1 MKSVG
6 IDLGTTSISVNV
18 VSFPGLTVWGKE
30 TLETGGFLESPH
42 SWERAQDP
50 KSVLFR
56 VRQVLDSLL
65 GQCPDVA
72 AIGLTGQ
79 MHGIL
84 YVDGEGNALSPL
96 YTWQDGRGGLPL
108 SQGKSACQLLGEK
121 GARCAPGYGM
131 GTHLYNLKMG
141 LVPPEAQSFC
151 TLADWLGMA
160 LTGRERPLLHQ
171 SQAAALG
178 LYNSAS
184 RSFQEEIA
192 RSVGM
197 NPALF
202 PPVTRE
208 LSLQGE
214 YRGVPVS
221 VSLGDNQASFL
232 GSVRRARQTLLVN
245 VGTGAQISL
254 YAERPFQAPGAESRP
269 FLGSSCLLVGS
280 TLCGGAAY
288 AALEGFFREYAVAAG
303 APDQPQYD
311 VMARLLKE
319 APGRSWQVCTAF
331 SGTREDPS
339 ASGSVQGLRRED
351 LHPAGFIA
359 GVIYGMAQELYGLYQ
374 AMKPG
379 AGLPPQKLVASGNGV
394 RRNPYLQRAL
404 AETFSM
410 PLSLV
415 EAQEEAAFGA
425 ALSALSAT
433 GWLSLKERLGIE

>member
-18 VSFPGLTVWGKE
+18 VSFPSLTVWGKE

-65 GQCPDVA
+65 DQCPDVA

-184 RSFQEEIA
+184 CSFQVEIA

-197 NPALF
+197 DPALF
-202 PPVTRE
+202 PPVTGE

-288 AALEGFFREYAVAAG
+288 GFFREYAVAAG

-319 APGRSWQVCTAF
+319 APSRPWQVCTAF

-374 AMKPG
+374 VMKPG

-394 RRNPYLQRAL
+394 RRNPCLQRAL

-425 ALSALSAT
+425 ALSALGAT
-433 GWLSLKERLGIE
+433 GRLSLKERLGIE

>member
-1 MKSVG
+1 MVE
-6 IDLGTTSISVNV
+6 N
-18 VSFPGLTVWGKE
+18 GKE
-30 TLETGGFLESPH
+30 VNCQSYYFTLDGLNYNA
-42 SWERAQDP
+42 RYV
-50 KSVLFR
+50 K
-56 VRQVLDSLL
+56 
-65 GQCPDVA
+65 VA
-72 AIGLTGQ
+72 FELTGTWAFADELEVRGTAAPSDTAETLPDTPGTDYEVVNKYAWTDQ
-79 MHGIL
+79 ARGIQHEAL
-84 YVDGEGNALSPL
+84 AYAGHWFSSAGGALQTSQKTVEELLPMVGYVDGEGNALSPL

-151 TLADWLGMA
+151 TLADWLGVA

-178 LYNSAS
+178 LYDSAS

-202 PPVTRE
+202 PSVTGE
-208 LSLQGE
+208 LSLLGE

-232 GSVRRARQTLLVN
+232 GSVRQARQTLLVN

-288 AALEGFFREYAVAAG
+288 AALEGFFREYAV
-303 APDQPQYD
+303 
-311 VMARLLKE
+311 V
-319 APGRSWQVCTAF
+319 GRSP
-331 SGTREDPS
+331 G
-339 ASGSVQGLRRED
+339 
-351 LHPAGFIA
+351 PA
-359 GVIYGMAQELYGLYQ
+359 Q
-374 AMKPG
+374 
-379 AGLPPQKLVASGNGV
+379 S
-394 RRNPYLQRAL
+394 
-404 AETFSM
+404 
-410 PLSLV
+410 
-415 EAQEEAAFGA
+415 
-425 ALSALSAT
+425 
-433 GWLSLKERLGIE
+433 